1 MLLRRDDRGVLAI
14 GQPSHAWVCGQ
25 LARAW
30 GNERFG
36 AVEPFEEV
44 CLAAEQH
51 DIGMAAWD
59 LEPTLDPDTGLP
71 YAFTEM
77 PLETHLGLWTA
88 APRRLLAQ
96 SRYATL
102 LASMHGARL
111 YEMRDLEKL
120 SAPEAAAVTSFLAD
134 QRRFQNELLASLGS
148 DPATAASAQ
157 LQTVKRNSDLIWTWD
172 FMSLALCLDWAPCT
186 AGRVPTAGEPTDL
199 ELTPAAPGTSR
210 LGPWPF
216 ATDTVT
222 VQCEGRRLGETYD
235 SEQAL
240 QAALANAP
248 WESAHFELRRA

>member
-14 GQPSHAWVCGQ
+14 GQPSHAWVSGQ

-30 GNERFG
+30 GNQRFG

-51 DIGMAAWD
+51 DIGMAVWD
-59 LEPTLDPDTGLP
+59 LEPTLNPDTGLP
-71 YAFTEM
+71 HSFIEM

-88 APRRLLAQ
+88 GPRRLLAQ

-120 SAPEAAAVTSFLAD
+120 SAPEAEAVTSFLAG
-134 QRRFQNELLASLGS
+134 QRAFQDELVGSLRT
-148 DPATAASAQ
+148 DPAMAAAAEPA
-157 LQTVKRNSDLIWTWD
+157 TVKRNSDLIWSWD

-186 AGRVPTAGEPTDL
+186 VRRVPTASEPADL
-199 ELTPAAPGTSR
+199 ELTAAGPGASG
-210 LGPWPF
+210 LDPWPF
-216 ATDTVT
+216 AADTMT
-222 VQCEGRRLGETYD
+222 VRCEGRRLGETYET
-235 SEQAL
+235 EQAL

-248 WESAHFELRRA
+248 WETAHFELRRA